1 MLVREGKRHISEVSR
16 WNGKGDFMANSA
28 RRGDPVTTAS
38 QMTHVIAVASGLRDV
53 GKSSI
58 AGLLAAALNR
68 HGLTVGLLDADITGA
83 RIPRMFGIYQQPV
96 VIGPEGLVS
105 VESPG
110 GIKLMALT
118 WLSSGDESWARP
130 DPAISRVIEQFWREV
145 VLGSLDYLIV
155 NLPPGTS
162 DIALAVVRSLP
173 LDGVVLITSPR
184 DTADM
189 ALREAANMFKDSG
202 VPLIGLVDNMRH
214 VVCPACGTG
223 IYVFGPGQAEFSAQL
238 FKTQMLGRM
247 PLDPELAC
255 LCDAGEIEDYRS
267 AELDSITEK
276 VLQFVAKTVSKT
288 SGKRQSADKS
298 RG

>member
-1 MLVREGKRHISEVSR
+1 
-16 WNGKGDFMANSA
+16 MANSA

-38 QMTHVIAVASGLRDV
+38 QITHVIAVASGVRDV

-58 AGLLAAALNR
+58 AGLLAVALNR
-68 HGLTVGLLDADITGA
+68 HGLEVGLLDADITGA
-83 RIPRMFGIYQQPV
+83 RIPRMFGIHQQPV
-96 VIGPEGLVS
+96 VIEPERLVP
-105 VESPG
+105 VESVG
-110 GIKLMALT
+110 GVKLMALN
-118 WLSSGDESWARP
+118 WLSSGDESRAQP
-130 DPAISRVIEQFWREV
+130 DPPFSRIIEQAWRDV
-145 VLGSLDYLIV
+145 ARGSLDYLIV

-162 DIALAVVRSLP
+162 DVALAAVESLP

-184 DTADM
+184 DIAEM
-189 ALREAANMFKDSG
+189 ALREAAIMFKHSG

-214 VVCPACGTG
+214 IVCPACGTG

-267 AELDSITEK
+267 EELDSITEK